1 MELTHA
7 ADSSS
12 AIYSPELKIAAL
24 CDSLLYR
31 RGAEKLFASYVR
43 SLRDRGHTVHVYTR
57 DVSEFNREELSPL
70 ECVGTP
76 RKLLRSINDGGYDIV
91 WVMHFRSV
99 WALPYLAKPFV
110 LHFLEPPRAYYEP
123 WIFKEKS
130 WWMKPIIRVHGIIDR
145 HIVRKY
151 MRYGIAISSFAAEN
165 AYRAYGKFMNVVY
178 PGVDVTQ
185 FYPENMWARD
195 NYVLLVGGGDRT
207 KQVELAIAAVA
218 FIDEKVRPR
227 LKIVSAKR
235 QDMQEIA
242 DKLKVKLEWESD
254 VSTDKLRRLY
264 QRAICTLCTSVAE
277 PFGLT
282 AVESIACGTPVVAV
296 DEGGFRETV
305 TGCVGIRCPRHPFP
319 LAHAIAAL
327 IVEPRRVELDERF
340 YLENCVDEF
349 EDKLCE
355 IVNAEKRKRDAD
367 SGVHG

>member
-7 ADSSS
+7 ADPQS
-12 AIYSPELKIAAL
+12 AIFAPEMRIAAFM
-24 CDSLLYR
+24 DKLLYQ
-31 RGAEKLFASYVR
+31 RGAEKLFIAYVT
-43 SLRDRGHTVHVYTR
+43 SLRNRGHTVDVYTTEIS
-57 DVSEFNREELSPL
+57 DINRECLEPL
-70 ECVGTP
+70 QCVGTR
-76 RKLLRSINDGGYDIV
+76 RKLLRLINDGGYDLV
-91 WVMHFRSV
+91 WVMHFKSV
-99 WALPYLAKPFV
+99 WILPFLAKPAV
-110 LHFLEPPRAYYEP
+110 LHFLEPPRAFYEP

-130 WWMKPIIRVHGIIDR
+130 WLMKPVIKVHGIIDR

-151 MRYGIAISSFAAEN
+151 LRYGIAISSFAAEN

-178 PGVDVTQ
+178 PGVDDTQ

-227 LKIVSAKR
+227 LKVVSAKR

-254 VSTDKLRRLY
+254 VDTDQLRRLY

-305 TGCVGIRCPRHPFP
+305 TGCVGIRCPRHPLP

-340 YLENCVDEF
+340 WLENCVDEF

-355 IVNAEKRKRDAD
+355 IVKTENAKRV
-367 SGVHG
+367 SN